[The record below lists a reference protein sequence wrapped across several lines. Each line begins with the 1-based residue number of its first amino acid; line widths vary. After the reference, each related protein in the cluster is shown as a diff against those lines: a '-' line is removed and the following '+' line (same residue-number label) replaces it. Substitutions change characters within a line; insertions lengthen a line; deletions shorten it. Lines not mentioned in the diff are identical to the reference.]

1 MNKAETRKRQKGA
14 YDKKRVIKSFSLLK
28 GRDKHLIE
36 YLETVDN
43 VGDLVRDL
51 LNEHLGR
58 IRFLENM
65 QRLKKES
72 EKQGLKDSFSLL
84 KEI

>member
-28 GRDKHLIE
+28 GRDKDLIE

-51 LNEHLGR
+51 LNQH
-58 IRFLENM
+58 I
-65 QRLKKES
+65 KK
-72 EKQGLKDSFSLL
+72 GV
-84 KEI
+84 